1 MNWWFVFG
9 PGLEL
14 TGSGQLAAL
23 FRSLES
29 VRVSDI
35 NSGSAALHIRAQT
48 LTLLRCVLLPVPR
61 E

>member
-1 MNWWFVFG
+1 MNSWFVFG
-9 PGLEL
+9 PGLES
-14 TGSGQLAAL
+14 TGSGELAAF

-29 VRVSDI
+29 VRVPDI
-35 NSGSAALHIRAQT
+35 NSGSAAPRIRAQT